1 VAFKSNVTK
10 SRHSDDILAIS
21 PFGANTFLE
30 SRMPRHFTRKLLPLL
45 LCTTLAAAAQAAPHN
60 SDPLHAWVGGDDP
73 ARLEQWV
80 TERLANGQ
88 ASIGKLLAVKGK
100 RTIGNT
106 LSAYDEA
113 ANQLALASNGANL
126 MFTVGR
132 TAEVRNKAQALTEKI
147 ASIIT
152 DLNLNR
158 KVYDA
163 LAAVPLPTNDPAS
176 RRYLEYTLLEYRIA
190 GVNQDEAKRAE
201 IHALQDKLTSLALA
215 FARNVQDGTQ
225 TITATR
231 EELDGLP
238 EDFIARHQPDAEGK
252 YTFSTDETDR
262 GPINSFAR
270 NADLRHR
277 MYIAYST
284 RAYPANKQVLLDLL
298 STRQQLAGMLGFS
311 NFAELA
317 TADQMSGSAAAVHKL
332 LDDLD
337 AASREAKD
345 KEYAQLLAFVKT
357 KEPSATAISGA
368 DSSYWSEQ
376 FRRQQYAFDAQS
388 VRPYFPYEQVEAG
401 ILDTAAKIFH
411 VQFKSVKNAE
421 VWHPSVTVFD
431 VMDGG
436 KRVGRIYLDMH
447 PREGKD
453 KWFSASPVV
462 PGIRGKQVPEGRLTC
477 NFSGGIASDPG
488 LMQYGEVVTFFHE
501 FGHLMHHILG
511 SQNRWSLQGGFNVE
525 GDFVEAP
532 SQMLEE
538 FFRSYDVL
546 STFAK
551 HYQTGAVIP
560 KDVVAR
566 MNAANAFGRGSWVQG
581 QLFYSSLSLNTHDR
595 PAAGVDLDA
604 QIRQEWNRFM
614 PYTFVDGNRFYATF
628 THLTD
633 YSSNYYTYALDKV
646 IAIDMFARFD
656 KEHPLNGDASAKY
669 RKYVIDPGATKPAK
683 QLVQDFL
690 GRPQNLN
697 AFKNWLGEEFN

>member
-1 VAFKSNVTK
+1 MA
-10 SRHSDDILAIS
+10 
-21 PFGANTFLE
+21 
-30 SRMPRHFTRKLLPLL
+30 RHFNRKLLPLL
-45 LCTTLAAAAQAAPHN
+45 LCTMLASTAQAAARKN
-60 SDPLHAWVGGDDP
+60 DPLHAWAGGDDP

-80 TERLANGQ
+80 NERLAAEQ

-100 RTIGNT
+100 RSVANT
-106 LSAYDEA
+106 LAAYDEA
-113 ANQLALASNGANL
+113 QNQLALAGNGANL
-126 MFTVGR
+126 LFTVGR

-147 ASIIT
+147 SSAAT
-152 DLNLNR
+152 DLALNR

-163 LAAVPLPTNDPAS
+163 LAAVPLPSNDPAS
-176 RRYLEYTLLEYRIA
+176 RRYLEYTLLEYRLA

-201 IHALQDKLTSLALA
+201 IHALQDKITSLSLA
-215 FARNVQDGTQ
+215 FARSVQDGTQ

-238 EDFIARHQPDAEGK
+238 DDFIARHKPGADGK
-252 YTFSTDETDR
+252 YAFNTDEPDR
-262 GPINSFAR
+262 GPINSFAKS
-270 NADLRHR
+270 ADLRHR
-277 MYIAYST
+277 MYIAYNT

-298 STRQQLAGMLGFS
+298 STRQKLAGILGFS

-317 TADQMSGSAAAVHKL
+317 TADQMTGSAAAVHKL
-332 LDDLD
+332 LDDID

-357 KEPSATAISGA
+357 KEPGATAISAA
-368 DSSYWSEQ
+368 DSGYWSEQ
-376 FRRQQYAFDAQS
+376 FRRQQFTFDAQS

-411 VQFKSVKNAE
+411 VQFRPVKNAE

-477 NFSGGIASDPG
+477 NFSGGIPSDPG

-511 SQNRWSLQGGFNVE
+511 SQNRWSQQGGFNVE

-566 MNAANAFGRGSWVQG
+566 MNAANAFGRGGWAQG
-581 QLFYSSLSLNTHDR
+581 QLFYSTLSLNTHDR
-595 PAAGVDLDA
+595 PAADVDLDA
-604 QIRQEWNRFM
+604 QLHQVWNRFM
-614 PYTFVDGNRFYATF
+614 PYTFVDGNRFYTTF
-628 THLTD
+628 THLTG

-656 KEHPLNGDASAKY
+656 KEHPLGGSAAADY
-669 RKYVIDPGATKPAK
+669 RKYVIDPGATKPAA

-690 GRPQNLN
+690 GRPQNID
-697 AFKNWLGEEFN
+697 AFKTWLGEEFN